1 MMETTTKLHPGQQ
14 VAPLTFKRLDGTAYQ
29 FGGTGAWQA
38 LIVYRG
44 QHCPICM
51 GYLGK
56 LKLRLEKFDKLGVHV
71 AALSADHEAQARM
84 TLDKVQPN
92 FPLLYGIDDATMR
105 ALGLY
110 ISTPRA
116 ASETDHNF
124 PEPGL
129 FVVNP
134 AGVLQIVDVSNAPFA
149 RPDLDVLLGGLEF
162 VINNDYPVRGTHR

>member
-14 VAPLTFKRLDGTAYQ
+14 VAPLTFKRLDGTEYQ

-44 QHCPICM
+44 QHCPICT

-56 LKLRLEKFDKLGVHV
+56 IKQRFDAFEKLGVHV
-71 AALSADHEAQARM
+71 AAISADHEAQARI
-84 TLDKVQPN
+84 TFDKVHPN
-92 FPLLYGIDDATMR
+92 FPLLYGLDDAMMR

-129 FVVNP
+129 LSLIRMERCRLLIFLTLP
-134 AGVLQIVDVSNAPFA
+134 L
-149 RPDLDVLLGGLEF
+149 PDL
-162 VINNDYPVRGTHR
+162 IWMYCWAASNS